1 MSIDETVSFSLEV
14 NIEKAYEDVRR
25 LQTILSRSLGLI
37 RRMSGNE
44 NLDDAIRKIQSMIAY
59 LNTLRLA
66 AAAAQAA
73 TGPIG
78 LAMFGIT
85 MATTVASTYDLM
97 MDMGP

>member
-14 NIEKAYEDVRR
+14 NVEPAYQDFRR
-25 LQTILSRSLGLI
+25 LETIVTRCLGLM
-37 RRMSGNE
+37 RRIGLPE
-44 NLDDAIRKIQSMIAY
+44 NIDEGIRKIQSIISY
-59 LNTLRLA
+59 LNTLRLT

-78 LAMFGIT
+78 MAMFGIT

-97 MDMGP
+97 MDLGP